1 MQKLNAPFLLYAISL
16 CIFILT
22 YIIVIVKNRVLFYND
37 IHGSD
42 IMKILA
48 VNAGSSSLKFQMYEM
63 PEENVLISGTFERIG
78 VGGSF
83 YTIKIN
89 GEKIKKE
96 KEFENHSEAVQTLI
110 NELIENK
117 VIASLDEIKGVG
129 HRLVHG
135 GEKYAKSVIINDDV
149 IKTVDELSE
158 LAPLHNPANLIGV
171 RAFMESIPNALEVGC
186 FDTAFH
192 QTMEEKEYL
201 YPVPYEWYTKYGVRK
216 YGFHGMSH
224 NYIANRMAEILGT
237 SNARIISCHIGNGAS
252 LCAIKDGKSIDTSM
266 GFTPNAGLMMGSR
279 SGDIDATLIPFIMN
293 KTGESLDEVIN
304 DLNKKSG
311 YLGVSGI
318 SSDSRDIEAAIEEG
332 NEKAILAQRM
342 YVERIVNYIAE
353 YYLEMNGADAIVF
366 TAGVGENSI
375 GTRKSII
382 DSLSSLGIK
391 IDEERNNVRGKEQ
404 LISSDD
410 SSVKV
415 YVIPTDEEVMIARD
429 TYNFITQ

>member
-1 MQKLNAPFLLYAISL
+1 
-16 CIFILT
+16 
-22 YIIVIVKNRVLFYND
+22 
-37 IHGSD
+37 
-42 IMKILA
+42 MKILA

-63 PEENVLISGTFERIG
+63 PEEAVLISGTFERIG
-78 VGGSF
+78 IGGSF

-89 GEKIKKE
+89 GEKTKKE
-96 KEFENHSEAVQTLI
+96 KEFKSHSEAVATLI
-110 NELIENK
+110 DELISNK

-135 GEKYAKSVIINDDV
+135 GEKYAQSVIINDDV

-171 RAFMESIPNALEVGC
+171 RAFMEKVPNALEVGC

-192 QTMEEKEYL
+192 QTMDEKEYL

-224 NYIANRMAEILGT
+224 NYIASRMKEILGGDY
-237 SNARIISCHIGNGAS
+237 RIISCHIGNGAS

-332 NEKAILAQRM
+332 NEKAILAQKM

-375 GTRKSII
+375 STRKAII
-382 DSLSSLGIK
+382 DSLSSLNIFL
-391 IDEERNNVRGKEQ
+391 DDERNNVRGKEQ
-404 LISSDD
+404 LISSDN

-429 TYNFITQ
+429 TYNFINE

>member
-1 MQKLNAPFLLYAISL
+1 
-16 CIFILT
+16 
-22 YIIVIVKNRVLFYND
+22 
-37 IHGSD
+37 
-42 IMKILA
+42 MKILA

-63 PEENVLISGTFERIG
+63 PEETVLISGTFERIG
-78 VGGSF
+78 IGGSF

-96 KEFENHSEAVQTLI
+96 KEFKSHSEAVATLI
-110 NELIENK
+110 DELISNK

-135 GEKYAKSVIINDDV
+135 GEKYAQSVIINDDV

-171 RAFMESIPNALEVGC
+171 RAFMEKVPNALEVGC

-192 QTMEEKEYL
+192 QTMDEKEYL

-224 NYIANRMAEILGT
+224 NYIASRMKEILGGDY
-237 SNARIISCHIGNGAS
+237 RIISCHIGNGAS

-332 NEKAILAQRM
+332 NEKAILAQKM

-375 GTRKSII
+375 STRKAII
-382 DSLSSLGIK
+382 DSLSSLNIFL
-391 IDEERNNVRGKEQ
+391 DDERNNVRGKEQ
-404 LISSDD
+404 LISSDN

-429 TYNFITQ
+429 TYNFINE